1 MERIYLKLYDP
12 NDTYLTPAS
21 TLYDAAGVR
30 RDFPAVDHFAHI
42 VQTDAGGEMCYGIFS
57 LSAMK
62 SRYGIEG
69 GTPEQA
75 VQAIEDAMNAE
86 REQQEAEALAQ
97 AEMVTPEER
106 IAAALEFQALVSLP
120 DMEDE

>member
-12 NDTYLTPAS
+12 NDTYMSPAS
-21 TLYDAAGVR
+21 TLMDAAGIR
-30 RDFPAVDHFAHI
+30 KDFPAVDHFAHI
-42 VQTDAGGEMCYGIFS
+42 VHTDAGGEILYGLYL

-62 SRYGIEG
+62 AKYDIEG

-75 VQAIEDAMNAE
+75 VQAIENAMNAE
-86 REQQEAEALAQ
+86 REQQEAEAQAQ

-106 IAAALEFQALVSLP
+106 IAAALEFQALASLP
-120 DMEDE
+120 DMEEE